1 MSHFNV
7 TFCNVKWSRSQ
18 VLKSDVLKLSKFQYT
33 VLGKQIVLEEKVCV
47 VVYYQKDYLNIIDGI
62 FAIMI

>member
-7 TFCNVKWSRSQ
+7 TFCNVKLSSSQ
-18 VLKSDVLKLSKFQYT
+18 VLSDVLKLSNFQYT

-47 VVYYQKDYLNIIDGI
+47 VIYYQKDYLKIIYGPY
-62 FAIMI
+62 AIMI

>member
-7 TFCNVKWSRSQ
+7 TFCNVKWSSSQ
-18 VLKSDVLKLSKFQYT
+18 VLSDVLKLSKFHCT

-47 VVYYQKDYLNIIDGI
+47 VVYYQKDYLNIIYGPY
-62 FAIMI
+62 AIMI